1 MAVTHLDVLDQFE
14 KIPVC
19 IGYQRG
25 TETVQVLPNSLSV
38 LEECEP
44 IYEELPG
51 WQEDTS
57 QARSLSDLPDAARK
71 YLKRLEGLM
80 GKKISM
86 VTVGSDRDQI
96 ILIEPIA

>member
-1 MAVTHLDVLDQFE
+1 M
-14 KIPVC
+14 
-19 IGYQRG
+19 
-25 TETVQVLPNSLSV
+25 QVLPNSLSV

-57 QARSLSDLPDAARK
+57 SARSRSDLPAAARA
-71 YLKRLEGLM
+71 YLERLEELM

-96 ILIEPIA
+96 ILVEPIA